1 MKFDKNQHI
10 AYLSMEI
17 ALNED
22 MPTYSGGLGVLA
34 GDNLRSCADL
44 ELPVVGVTLL
54 YRKGFFKQV
63 LDKDGNQIEKEISWN
78 PTEFLEETIEK
89 VSVTI
94 ENRTVYIK
102 PWVYRMKG
110 VTGFENPV
118 ILLDTC
124 LDENSEYDKT
134 ITDKLYANDEYYRL
148 AQEIVLGMG
157 GVKALSKLGYN
168 QIQKYHM
175 NEGHSAL
182 LALELSKDSS
192 IEEIREK
199 CVFTTHTPVAAGHDT
214 FPKELAVKML
224 GEKLQKGMFKGLLD
238 DGKLNMTHLGL
249 EFSGHIN
256 GVAKKHGEVSRE
268 MFPGYDIEA
277 ITNGVHSGFW
287 TSEPFMKLYDRYL
300 KGWQYDP
307 FCLRYVLTIPQEDI
321 WLAHK
326 TAKDN
331 LISYINDSYD
341 AQFDPNVFTIG
352 FARRATSYKRPDFI
366 FSDMERL
373 KKIAK
378 NSKGLQIIFGG
389 KAHPNDHEGK
399 STIKK
404 IFECIE
410 QVKEHVKVCYVEDYD
425 METAKMLV
433 SGVDLWLNT
442 PSKPMEASGTSGMK
456 AAHNGVPQFSIL
468 DGWWLEGH
476 IENFTGWSIGVHPD
490 KQERD
495 VDEVEDMYAKLE
507 YVILPM
513 FYNNRSSWIDIM
525 RHSIAI
531 NASFFNTHRMV
542 QQYVL
547 NAYFT

>member
-34 GDNLRSCADL
+34 GDNLRSCVDL

-63 LDKDGNQIEKEISWN
+63 LDKDGNQIEKEVSWN

-124 LDENSEYDKT
+124 LDENSEYDRT

-214 FPKELAVKML
+214 FPKELVVKVL
-224 GEKLQKGMFKGLLD
+224 GEKLQKGMFKSLLD

-307 FCLRYVLTIPQEDI
+307 FSLRYVLTIPQEDI
-321 WLAHK
+321 WQAHK

-331 LISYINDSYD
+331 LISYINDNYD

-399 STIKK
+399 KTIKK